1 MTTLPWMSP
10 ATRAY
15 AIVKLTAMR
24 KKIGYPD
31 KPIDY
36 TNLVPQSDSY
46 LANRYRAGQFA
57 WNLDMAKI
65 GKPNNRDLWGQ
76 TAQTVNAGYEPTNND
91 ITFPAAIL
99 QPPFFDVAN
108 DDALNYGAIG
118 AIMGH
123 EMTHGFDDQG
133 RLYDAKGDQRNWWT
147 PDDAKRFNARA
158 KCISDLYDTL
168 PVDATQNQKGALVLG
183 EAIADLGGATIA
195 FKTLERTLAGKPKT
209 KIQGFT
215 PEQRF
220 FLAYANVWAT
230 NFRPEAAKLQA
241 NSDVHAL
248 DFNRVRGTLMNMPQ
262 FAKAWYCP
270 LNAKMVRPPAKRCQI
285 W

>member
-1 MTTLPWMSP
+1 MKTLPWMSP
-10 ATRAY
+10 ATRSY
-15 AIVKLTAMR
+15 AIVKLQAMR

-31 KPIDY
+31 KPISY
-36 TNLVPQSDSY
+36 ANLVPQTDSY

-57 WNLDMAKI
+57 WNYDMAKI

-99 QPPFFDVAN
+99 QPPFFDLSN

-133 RLYDAKGDQRNWWT
+133 RLYDAKGNQRNWWT
-147 PDDAKRFNARA
+147 PADATRFNARA
-158 KCISDLYDTL
+158 KCISDFYDTL
-168 PVDATQNQKGALVLG
+168 PVDATQKQKGALVLG

-195 FKTLERTLAGKPKT
+195 FKTLERIDAGKSKT

-220 FLAYANVWAT
+220 FLAYATLWST
-230 NFRPEAAKLQA
+230 NFRPAAAKLQA

-270 LNAKMVRPPAKRCQI
+270 LNAKMVRPPAQRCQI